1 MFLKTVIEPDEVL
14 IVKVLKNATFESAKE
29 EEQKEEVK
37 EEKEKNKFL
46 QIQGV
51 NDKSEVLFQYTDK
64 QQNFSQVFGINLK
77 KYLAH
82 QVLDVDHISKSDIYE
97 GTEVKLEMER
107 SEGRFILLP
116 EFKTPLP
123 QQFSE
128 VNADV
133 MYQKGNMIEQW
144 TITYDKSNEE
154 RALVKVLFSEHM
166 KGLIEFNVEL
176 NTIPIKDDQGKDVT
190 VNFKMFNGFNP
201 QGKFW
206 TDSNG
211 LEMLPRQIFNY
222 SRPV

>member
-14 IVKVLKNATFESAKE
+14 IVKVLKNATDEATKE

-37 EEKEKNKFL
+37 EEKEKKKFL

-64 QQNFSQVFGINLK
+64 QQNFTQVFGINLK

-82 QVLDVDHISKSDIYE
+82 QVLDVDHINKNSDIYE

-116 EFKTPLP
+116 DYKTPLP

-133 MYQKGNMIEQW
+133 
-144 TITYDKSNEE
+144 TY
-154 RALVKVLFSEHM
+154 
-166 KGLIEFNVEL
+166 
-176 NTIPIKDDQGKDVT
+176 
-190 VNFKMFNGFNP
+190 
-201 QGKFW
+201 
-206 TDSNG
+206 
-211 LEMLPRQIFNY
+211 
-222 SRPV
+222 